1 MLKSILVGGS
11 TLLLAVLAM
20 SGTRADACDH
30 GCGCGG
36 CGYPVYRLPLYFSN
50 PYKTS
55 FVYYPGYQGRRW
67 SYSRSAYYRRRAVG
81 HRHW

>member
-1 MLKSILVGGS
+1 MLKRIMVGGS

-20 SGTRADACDH
+20 SSTRADACNY

-36 CGYPVYRLPLYFSN
+36 CGYPAFRLPLYFSS
-50 PYKTS
+50 PYQTS
-55 FVYYPGYQGRRW
+55 FVYYPGYHGRRW
-67 SYSRSAYYRRRAVG
+67 SHSRRVYYYRRHLG